1 VFGLLA
7 IGGILCLLLL
17 RNKKSKTK
25 RQSHEIGSSGSHG
38 ISEIA
43 ETEKRETWMKPE
55 LDGSELKRVPKE
67 TVYEVEGDGPNT

>member
-7 IGGILCLLLL
+7 IGGIFYLLLL
-17 RNKKSKTK
+17 RNKKSKAK

-43 ETEKRETWMKPE
+43 QTEKRETWIKPE
-55 LDGSELKRVPKE
+55 LDGSELKHVPKE
-67 TVYEVEGDGPNT
+67 TVYEIEGDGPNS